1 MDTQIVSVLLYEDV
15 EVLDFSGPF
24 EVFNVAGLLSGM
36 RCFDV
41 YTVAQ
46 RHRPVLARGKLSIN
60 PEYSYDDEP
69 EPHILVVP
77 GGPGSRRECVNPA
90 THEYI
95 RAHHQR
101 GGTVLSA
108 CTGALILASA
118 GLADGKSVVTHQVGL
133 SLLENMAKGARLYPE
148 ARVVDNGSVLFSAG
162 VSAGIDASLYLV
174 ARIFGTEV
182 AAKTA
187 QYMEYDWRYASVD
200 GVAIID
206 AR

>member
-1 MDTQIVSVLLYEDV
+1 MDTKIVSVLLYEDV
-15 EVLDFSGPF
+15 EVLDFAGPF

-46 RHRPVLARGKLSIN
+46 RVHPVLARGKLSVN
-60 PEYSYDDEP
+60 PAHSYADQP

-90 THEYI
+90 TLEHI
-95 RAHHQR
+95 RLHYQR
-101 GGTVLSA
+101 GGIVLSV
-108 CTGALILASA
+108 CTGALILARA

-133 SLLENMAKGARLYPE
+133 PLLQDMAKDALVYPD

-174 ARIFGTEV
+174 SRMFGVEV
-182 AAKTA
+182 AMKTA
-187 QYMEYDWRYASVD
+187 QYMEYDWRYSRVD
-200 GVAIID
+200 GVAVID